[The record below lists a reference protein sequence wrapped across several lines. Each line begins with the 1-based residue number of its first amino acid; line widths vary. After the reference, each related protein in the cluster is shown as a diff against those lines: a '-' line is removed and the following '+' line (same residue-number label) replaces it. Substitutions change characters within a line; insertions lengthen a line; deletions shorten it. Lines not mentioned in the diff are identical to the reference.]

1 MTETMGSDECAVLL
15 RCTPQQAE
23 ELARN
28 GDIPAVKLG
37 RSWLYVRHDLI
48 AYLAERAREEAK
60 DRRSKR
66 QPNVAPTLK
75 PSRRRE
81 PPVLPTS

>member
-15 RCTPQQAE
+15 RCTAQQAE

-66 QPNVAPTLK
+66 QPNVTPIAK